1 MFEPLIASPGTGV
14 IVTGGASGIG
24 RASAQAL
31 AAVGR
36 PVAVWDVNGGG
47 AESAAAEIK
56 EGFGVAAIGVG
67 VDLRDPAAL
76 VRAVE
81 QTRAALPSIG
91 GLVHAAGIV
100 QSTFIK
106 GVTPQNWDDN
116 MNIHVRPLILIT
128 QAIRDDLKANASS
141 AIVAIASM
149 NATLGN
155 GAIPAYTAAKGA
167 LISLVLSMA
176 DELGRHGVRVNA
188 VSPGM
193 TDTPMLHLAIPDYA
207 DGHLERRILLGR
219 LGRPGDVARVVRFLM
234 SEEASYITATELVVD
249 GGNISSQR

>member
-1 MFEPLIASPGTGV
+1 MFEPLIASPATGV

-24 RASAQAL
+24 RASALAL
-31 AAVGR
+31 AGVGR
-36 PVAVWDVNGGG
+36 PVAVWDVNGAG
-47 AESAAAEIK
+47 ADAVAAEIK
-56 EGFGVAAIGVG
+56 SQGVAAVG
-67 VDLRDPAAL
+67 IQVDLRDLAALTAAAAQSRAAL
-76 VRAVE
+76 VN
-81 QTRAALPSIG
+81 IG

-100 QSTFIK
+100 QATFIK
-106 GVTPQNWDDN
+106 GVTPENWDDN

-128 QAIRDDLKANASS
+128 QAIREDLKANPGS
-141 AIVAIASM
+141 AIVAVASI

-155 GAIPAYTAAKGA
+155 GALPAYTAAKGA
-167 LISLVLSMA
+167 LISLVCSMA

-193 TDTPMLHLAIPDYA
+193 TDTPMLHFAIPNYD

-219 LGRPGDVARVVRFLM
+219 LGRPEDLGRAVRFLM
-234 SEEASYITATELVVD
+234 SDEASYITATELVVD